1 MANSSLNIL
10 FNPTPNNGRM
20 RHVVMASIADIRI
33 MEVNESDDI
42 KDRNRVALFP

>member
-1 MANSSLNIL
+1 
-10 FNPTPNNGRM
+10 M

-42 KDRNRVALFP
+42 KGRNRVALFPWCDFIGEINKL